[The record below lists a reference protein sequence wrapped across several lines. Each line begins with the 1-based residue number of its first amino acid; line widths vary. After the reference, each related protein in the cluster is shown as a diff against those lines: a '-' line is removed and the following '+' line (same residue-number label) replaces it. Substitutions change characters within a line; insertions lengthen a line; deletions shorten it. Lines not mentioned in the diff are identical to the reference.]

1 MFLFFLLLLYKVCHK
16 CHTVFQDNDTKHHCR
31 ACGEGFCDGCS
42 SKAAPVPER
51 GWGLAPVRVCDV
63 CYEQRASYAGTH
75 TLNDV
80 KCFFVCVMQPFN
92 IRVSTGFSRYFSS
105 CLCRNAWGR
114 ARGGRRWNPGQEG
127 WRSSDQHYRCCGHCY
142 WHPTWWVLSKTTPK
156 EHPYVTGINDPVN
169 VRRCIQCPLVADVWY
184 ADSQ

>member
-1 MFLFFLLLLYKVCHK
+1 MPPATNSQVNTFMSRGMFTGRCSAAITQSYVCRSQDKTWIHTDCVLFPLVHSYTITTCHVIVFFLLLYKVCHK

-75 TLNDV
+75 TLNNV
-80 KCFFVCVMQPFN
+80 KCSFVCVVQPFK
-92 IRVSTGFSRYFSS
+92 IRVSFGFSRYFSS
-105 CLCRNAWGR
+105 YLCRDA
-114 ARGGRRWNPGQEG
+114 
-127 WRSSDQHYRCCGHCY
+127 
-142 WHPTWWVLSKTTPK
+142 
-156 EHPYVTGINDPVN
+156 
-169 VRRCIQCPLVADVWY
+169 
-184 ADSQ
+184 